1 LSDWFHLEK
10 VYYDFAPDIEAV
22 SIHFIWTPIGE
33 HPDWEHER
41 YTRLMPLVY
50 APAGLAV
57 PPAPLRRKM
66 LKLPRRL
73 ADPATGEL
81 TAKYLLHHYFEVVQ
95 SGHRR
100 FSPLYT
106 EEVDTETGT
115 CLPYLQVADGSESA
129 EGFDDTTGNQ
139 VADAKLVGERE
150 RQ

>member
-22 SIHFIWTPIGE
+22 SIHYLWTPIGE
-33 HPDWEHER
+33 QPDWERER
-41 YTRLMPLVY
+41 HTRFVPLVY
-50 APAGLAV
+50 APVGRAV

-66 LKLPRRL
+66 LKLPRRIPDS
-73 ADPATGEL
+73 ASGNL
-81 TAKYLLHHYFEVVQ
+81 TAKYLLHHYFEVFQ

-106 EEVDTETGT
+106 EAVDTETGA
-115 CLPYLQVADGSESA
+115 CVPYQAADGSEGA
-129 EGFDDTTGNQ
+129 ERFDDATVSQ

-150 RQ
+150 GQ